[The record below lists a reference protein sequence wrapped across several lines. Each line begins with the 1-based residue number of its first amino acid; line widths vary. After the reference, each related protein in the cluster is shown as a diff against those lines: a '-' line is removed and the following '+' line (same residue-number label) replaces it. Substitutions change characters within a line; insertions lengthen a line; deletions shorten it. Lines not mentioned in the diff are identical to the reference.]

1 MIYTLNI
8 VPNGNIKLYKA
19 NGVTINDSMVGTGT
33 GTGTGGVLAAALL
46 SIFQIQ
52 KSVIKKASNTQ
63 S

>member
-33 GTGTGGVLAAALL
+33 GGVPAAALL